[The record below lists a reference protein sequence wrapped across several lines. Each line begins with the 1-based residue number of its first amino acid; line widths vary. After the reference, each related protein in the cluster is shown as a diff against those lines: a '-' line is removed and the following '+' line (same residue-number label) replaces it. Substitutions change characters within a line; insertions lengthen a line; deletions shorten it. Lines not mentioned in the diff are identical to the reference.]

1 MIAEQEEKKLAKRIH
16 ISINVTDQLKALQF
30 YRAFLGAEPVK
41 DVPGFAK
48 FELDS
53 PNLNLALNVVP
64 FESGQGALNH
74 LGFQVNDAEEV
85 QAFGE
90 KLVRAGIV
98 PVWGKSVAQ
107 QHKVW
112 AYDPDGNEWE
122 VFFE

>member
-1 MIAEQEEKKLAKRIH
+1 VEIPLVKRIH
-16 ISINVTDQLKALQF
+16 ISINVTDLAKALGF
-30 YRAFLGAEPVK
+30 YRSFLAAEPIKVTP
-41 DVPGFAK
+41 DFAK
-48 FELDS
+48 FELDV

-64 FESGQGALNH
+64 FENTKGVLNH
-74 LGFQVNDAEEV
+74 LGFQVNDADEV

-90 KLVRAGIV
+90 RLEKAGLTPI
-98 PVWGKSVAQ
+98 WGKSVAE